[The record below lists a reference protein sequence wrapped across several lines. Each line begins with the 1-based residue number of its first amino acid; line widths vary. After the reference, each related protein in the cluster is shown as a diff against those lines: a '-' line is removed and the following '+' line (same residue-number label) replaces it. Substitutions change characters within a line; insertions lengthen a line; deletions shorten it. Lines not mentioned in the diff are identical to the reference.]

1 MHPRYAT
8 PSPKSLTDFLAMKRW
23 QIGGCTV
30 FYNIQWHNDFY
41 KKFSNPNQRGSK
53 LPKARAYYRVFNLPI
68 AEKDKEYDYS
78 EHFGLICSIL
88 QKAQFPSILHLTP
101 LIDSLKDL
109 AHNHVNREISKNLI
123 GLFSNL
129 LSLVKSEKIVFAD
142 SADPHIKE
150 RLNLLKRF
158 LVIFQWFIAKLC
170 FLWTQRRNFS
180 FISR

>member
-1 MHPRYAT
+1 MPP

-109 AHNHVNREISKNLI
+109 AHNHVSREISKNLI

-129 LSLVKSEKIVFAD
+129 VSLVKSEKIVFAD

-150 RLNLLKRF
+150 RLNLRKQF
-158 LVIFQWFIAKLC
+158 SVIFEWFTAKL
-170 FLWTQRRNFS
+170 FFFMDSTSKF
-180 FISR
+180 